1 MFRNL
6 LNPDNGLM
14 ITMNQIT
21 DCIFLSLFWLLG
33 CMPVF
38 TAGASC
44 AALYDSVYR
53 RFRLGEQRSWSRF
66 FSSFTRDLKA
76 SLLPNVLFVAALWFG
91 IKGLIALWNAAVYGQ
106 ISWPLFSALTF
117 LAVTVLGML
126 SVLFPLLSRFDN
138 PLPLLLKNGQT
149 IGKKAF
155 GLGLV
160 RVDCVAIT
168 PLQLF
173 CRTLLGKYTLETMIP
188 VYTGFMIFMGS
199 AGMFGLLLIAGL
211 LLAQVILFCASYNH
225 NQIHDLIAGT
235 VVVDVKS
242 QMIFPTVD
250 DRIKYQKQAAAEEA
264 DRSPY

>member
-6 LNPDNGLM
+6 INPDNGLM

-91 IKGLIALWNAAVYGQ
+91 IKGLIALWNNAVYGQ

-117 LAVTVLGML
+117 LAVTVLGVL

-138 PLPLLLKNGQT
+138 SLPLLLKNTVLLGLSNLPRTIALGGDLDGCDSLPEGFSGVESYPKLITALRNRGVDDQT
-149 IGKKAF
+149 ISDLCWNNAW
-155 GLGLV
+155 
-160 RVDCVAIT
+160 RVMEDA
-168 PLQLF
+168 L
-173 CRTLLGKYTLETMIP
+173 R
-188 VYTGFMIFMGS
+188 
-199 AGMFGLLLIAGL
+199 
-211 LLAQVILFCASYNH
+211 H
-225 NQIHDLIAGT
+225 N
-235 VVVDVKS
+235 
-242 QMIFPTVD
+242 
-250 DRIKYQKQAAAEEA
+250 IK
-264 DRSPY
+264 

>member
-6 LNPDNGLM
+6 INPDNGLM

-117 LAVTVLGML
+117 LAVTVLGVL

-138 PLPLLLKNGQT
+138 SLPLLLKNT
-149 IGKKAF
+149 VL
-155 GLGLV
+155 LGLSNLSRTIALGLLNAV
-160 RVDCVAIT
+160 SAWLCIRWIF
-168 PLQLF
+168 PLLF
-173 CRTLLGKYTLETMIP
+173 LPAVSTLISTLLLEPMFKPYMP
-188 VYTGFMIFMGS
+188 VDID
-199 AGMFGLLLIAGL
+199 IA
-211 LLAQVILFCASYNH
+211 
-225 NQIHDLIAGT
+225 
-235 VVVDVKS
+235 
-242 QMIFPTVD
+242 P
-250 DRIKYQKQAAAEEA
+250 
-264 DRSPY
+264 